1 MGEFS
6 TVMETR
12 DEVEGFHN
20 CLEFSTVMKT
30 LDFVSGFH
38 NCREFSHPL
47 ECLYQA
53 MHIQEIRAC
62 AWKAKHHDVT
72 TMFTY
77 CHANMPLGQSE
88 HAYYLSYFT
97 KVDESVGAP
106 QRGTNMAAG
115 SFATNG
121 RIHTSCSS

>member
-12 DEVEGFHN
+12 DEFE
-20 CLEFSTVMKT
+20 TVMKT

-62 AWKAKHHDVT
+62 A
-72 TMFTY
+72 
-77 CHANMPLGQSE
+77 
-88 HAYYLSYFT
+88 
-97 KVDESVGAP
+97 
-106 QRGTNMAAG
+106 
-115 SFATNG
+115 
-121 RIHTSCSS
+121 